1 VSPAE
6 APRALVL
13 GGPTASGKTAA
24 ALAVAEAWG
33 AVVLSADAMQVYR
46 GMDVGTAKATP
57 DERARV
63 EHFGVDVR
71 DPYEA
76 FDAADFVA
84 LADEVLVARPRVV
97 VAGGTS
103 LYLQAL
109 QRGLVETP
117 RPDPVRRAELL
128 ADPGLYA
135 RLQEVDPELAARL
148 HPRDLVR
155 VVRGVEVFEATGERL
170 SALQA
175 AHARAPDRVTVEAVW
190 LDAPDLEARI
200 DARVLRMV
208 EEGYVEEVRVLL
220 DAGVD
225 RALKPMR
232 SLGYRHLADHLIDG
246 VPLDE
251 AVRRTQ
257 RDTRRFAHKQRTWHN
272 ALRYPRAGDDPT
284 SAALAAARRL
294 WGDRAPRV
302 G

>member
-1 VSPAE
+1 
-6 APRALVL
+6 
-13 GGPTASGKTAA
+13 
-24 ALAVAEAWG
+24 
-33 AVVLSADAMQVYR
+33 
-46 GMDVGTAKATP
+46 MDVGTAKATAE
-57 DERARV
+57 ERARV
-63 EHFGVDVR
+63 LHLGLDLREPHE
-71 DPYEA
+71 P

-84 LADEVLVARPRVV
+84 LADQALAAHPRVV

-109 QRGLVETP
+109 QRGLVQTP
-117 RPDPVRRAELL
+117 RPDPARRAELL
-128 ADPGLYA
+128 ADAGLYA
-135 RLQEVDPELAARL
+135 RLHEVDPELAARL
-148 HPRDLVR
+148 HPHDLVR

-175 AHARAPDRVTVEAVW
+175 AHARAPDRVQVDAVW

-208 EEGYVEEVRVLL
+208 EEGYVEEVRALL

-232 SLGYRHLADHLIDG
+232 SLGYRHLTDHLLDG
-246 VPLDE
+246 LPLDE
-251 AVRRTQ
+251 AIRRTQ

-272 ALRYPRAGDDPT
+272 ALGYPRAGDDPRA
-284 SAALAAARRL
+284 SAEAAAQRL
-294 WGDRAPRV
+294 WGDRDSRP

>member
-1 VSPAE
+1 MSASR
-6 APRALVL
+6 APSALVL

-46 GMDVGTAKATP
+46 GMDVGTAKVTVA
-57 DERARV
+57 ERGRV
-63 EHFGVDVR
+63 EHFGLDVR
-71 DPYEA
+71 DPHEP

-84 LADEVLVARPRVV
+84 LADEVFAARPRVV

-109 QRGLVETP
+109 QRGLVDTP
-117 RPDPVRRAELL
+117 RPDPARRAALL
-128 ADPGLYA
+128 ADPALYA
-135 RLQEVDPELAARL
+135 RLQAVDPELAARL
-148 HPRDLVR
+148 HPHDLVR

-175 AHARAPDRVTVEAVW
+175 AHARAPDRVRVEAVW

-208 EEGYVEEVRVLL
+208 DEGYVEEVRALL
-220 DAGVD
+220 AAGVD

-232 SLGYRHLADHLIDG
+232 SLGYRHLADHLLDG

-251 AVRRTQ
+251 AIRRTQ

-272 ALRYPRAGDDPT
+272 ALGYPRPGEDPV
-284 SAALAAARRL
+284 AAADAAARRL
-294 WGDRAPRV
+294 WGDRASRA